1 MHRLI
6 AFIILT
12 LSIPHLALSQEIEK
26 VKTSPYDIAALR
38 FKDTYVKITYSQ
50 PQKKGRQIFGGL
62 VPYGKVWSPGANE
75 TTEITCTRDITMNG
89 ILLKAGTYSLLA
101 IPFADKWTIII
112 NSELGLW
119 GSYNYNSKLDVFRFD
134 IPVQGEQDRVY
145 ESFTLQF
152 DHRNEVA
159 DLLIYWD
166 RIKVSIP
173 LKFLN

>member
-38 FKDTYVKITYSQ
+38 FKDTYVKITYAQ

-62 VPYGKVWSPGANE
+62 VPYNKVWSLGANE
-75 TTEITCTRDITMNG
+75 TTEITCTRDITING
-89 ILLKAGTYSLLA
+89 ILVKAGTYSLFA
-101 IPFADKWTIII
+101 IPTPDKWTIIV

-134 IPVQGEQDRVY
+134 VPIQEVEDVY

-152 DHRNEVA
+152 DQRNEVA
-159 DLLIYWD
+159 DLLIRWD

>member
-6 AFIILT
+6 AFIVLT
-12 LSIPHLALSQEIEK
+12 LSISHLALSQEIEK
-26 VKTSPYDIAALR
+26 VKTSPYDIVALR
-38 FKDTYVKITYSQ
+38 FKDTYVKITYAQ

-62 VPYGKVWSPGANE
+62 VPYGKVWSLGANE
-75 TTEITCTRDITMNG
+75 TTEITCTRDITING
-89 ILLKAGTYSLLA
+89 ILLKAGTYSLFA
-101 IPFADKWTIII
+101 IPTADKWTIIV

-134 IPVQGEQDRVY
+134 VPVQEGEDVR

-159 DLLIYWD
+159 DLLIHWD